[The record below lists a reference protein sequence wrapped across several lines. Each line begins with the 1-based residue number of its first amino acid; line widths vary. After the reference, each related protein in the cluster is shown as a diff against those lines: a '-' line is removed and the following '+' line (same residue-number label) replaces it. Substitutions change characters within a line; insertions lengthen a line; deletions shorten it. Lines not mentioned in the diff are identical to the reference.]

1 MSLFKMSYGTIPG
14 NGHHKADDKI
24 MNAGPGHVVP
34 GENLHVAKRLISDM
48 GYDPEASVDLNQG
61 QGSGRNIKISS
72 GEFFMNEQQVK
83 ELKDKGVNP
92 ESLSPNSK
100 YNQSGNNMNGGPNAY
115 ASGGGNLYELMM
127 NNNNQYPAYQNAGST
142 DTDPPA
148 QTAQTRPDMS
158 GYPFHTRN
166 EEGAKWYDDRGNMVY
181 FEGPQGET
189 LDYRNMTQDDWSS
202 MEGYTPEFDVNNPP
216 AGSQQRIQMQP
227 LGQNG
232 LQGRTPS
239 STQAPVNPEF
249 PVEGQG
255 QDMMYAPGQEPWMQ
269 SGSQNPEGV
278 PSFAPPAGYDPRVGN
293 EIGSLP
299 TRKAQPIDNPVQMP
313 GEKPLAG
320 WMKAV
325 ADMQGSNTPAGK
337 SPEDQYLDDLIDKN
351 KKSADKEVLAN
362 MAMFGWNMSRERQ
375 PGEQPQMV
383 HMREMVRD
391 YEGMK
396 NRAAGDL
403 ERVERRS
410 AYQLKQLGAPDKI
423 VGLHANTIQGTNQ
436 INQSIWDMQ
445 GQDSIN
451 NAQVANQVAM
461 DYEHAMRQY
470 RMNEA
475 ISAQNFKDMKGKNM
489 AENVAQVFDVRDN
502 ELSNETT
509 LRGYKKNEEMD
520 ELDRQYNSLN
530 KSAFNTPGGGYFS
543 RQDWYKMTPDQR
555 AKYQKASDDYQSKS
569 KVVK

>member
-34 GENLHVAKRLISDM
+34 GENLHVAKRLVSDM
-48 GYDPEASVDLNQG
+48 GYDPEAKVDLNQG

-83 ELKDKGVNP
+83 ELQDKGVNP

-127 NNNNQYPAYQNAGST
+127 NNNNQYPAYQDAGP
-142 DTDPPA
+142 TDPPA
-148 QTAQTRPDMS
+148 QTTQNRPDMS
-158 GYPFHTRN
+158 AYPFHTRN
-166 EEGAKWYDDRGNMVY
+166 EEGLKWYDDRGNMVY

-189 LDYRNMTQDDWSS
+189 LDYTTMTQDDWSS

-216 AGSQQRIQMQP
+216 AGSAQVGKLPIKPATAISPDNQNQKIQVPGNQSGATTPQTMFEQNFNNDNIPDYMQP
-227 LGQNG
+227 GNPNSMGENNQVQPVVGPEN
-232 LQGRTPS
+232 
-239 STQAPVNPEF
+239 QA
-249 PVEGQG
+249 
-255 QDMMYAPGQEPWMQ
+255 
-269 SGSQNPEGV
+269 
-278 PSFAPPAGYDPRVGN
+278 
-293 EIGSLP
+293 
-299 TRKAQPIDNPVQMP
+299 
-313 GEKPLAG
+313 
-320 WMKAV
+320 
-325 ADMQGSNTPAGK
+325 SNTPAGK

-403 ERVERRS
+403 ERAERRN
-410 AYQLKQLGAPDKI
+410 AYALKQLGAPDKI
-423 VGLHANTIQGTNQ
+423 VGLHANTIQGANQ

-461 DYEHAMRQY
+461 DYENAMRQY

-555 AKYQKASDDYQSKS
+555 AKYTKASDDYRSKS